1 MIYTTKFNARQN
13 TGISYIGK
21 INNGAKHCKAY
32 NYNELVYT
40 IYLAPANISGYEVC
54 PGRSPECTK
63 LCLNESGQN
72 RMDIHENRINKIRI
86 KKTKLFFEDR
96 EFFVRWV
103 IAEIITAKNHADRIG
118 YKFSVRLNNTSDISP
133 EEFYVIE
140 NGEKKNLLE
149 IFPDIQFYDYSKMI
163 NRKDLVKKYKNY
175 DLTFSYNGFNKEKC
189 IEMLKNKIRVAVVFK
204 NKKPDMFWNYKVI
217 DGDLKDMQYQLPND
231 VIVGLKY
238 KITRIKFPEKS
249 KFVVEI

>member
-1 MIYTTKFNARQN
+1 MIYTTKFNARQT
-13 TGISYIGK
+13 TGIGYIGK
-21 INNGAKHCKAY
+21 INNGAKHNKAY
-32 NYNELVYT
+32 KYNELVYT
-40 IYLAPANISGYEVC
+40 IYLAPANTSGYEVC

-63 LCLNESGQN
+63 LCLNESG
-72 RMDIHENRINKIRI
+72 HNRIFINENQINKARI
-86 KKTKLFFEDR
+86 KKTKLFFEER

-103 IAEIITAKNHADRIG
+103 IAEIITAKNKADRLG
-118 YKFSVRLNNTSDISP
+118 YKFSIRLNNTSDISP
-133 EEFYVIE
+133 EEFYIIE
-140 NGEKKNLLE
+140 NGEKKNLLQ
-149 IFPDIQFYDYSKMI
+149 IFPDIQFYDYTKVSSRI
-163 NRKDLVKKYKNY
+163 TLPKKYINY

-204 NKKPDMFWNYKVI
+204 GNKPDIFWNHKVI

-249 KFVVEI
+249 KFVIEI